1 MAFLFQRIA
10 LKLIEPVSE
19 HKSNFNGCFCM
30 VSMLYIDIKLIC
42 RFAERDTSNTLL
54 SFQQCLPVGARV
66 FKVTRCREYHKSAW
80 RSFPRA
86 TLNT

>member
-42 RFAERDTSNTLL
+42 RFAERDTSNTSALFSAVL
-54 SFQQCLPVGARV
+54 AMACGSRSPSIQSY
-66 FKVTRCREYHKSAW
+66 KV
-80 RSFPRA
+80 
-86 TLNT
+86 